1 MGTGYSPR
9 HPRGLFRGLFW
20 CVVNGGLA
28 GLLLL
33 AALWRETPTFWRN
46 AGGYP
51 LWLRDIVYILYYPAL
66 TVYFV
71 GLASLSWMSIRLLA
85 SGYKSGVILF
95 AVSLVQWVLLTVIVT
110 ITVWNNV
117 DNLLNGRPL
126 HWHPD

>member
-1 MGTGYSPR
+1 
-9 HPRGLFRGLFW
+9 
-20 CVVNGGLA
+20 
-28 GLLLL
+28 
-33 AALWRETPTFWRN
+33 
-46 AGGYP
+46 
-51 LWLRDIVYILYYPAL
+51 
-66 TVYFV
+66 
-71 GLASLSWMSIRLLA
+71 MSIRLLA